1 MIIVSCDSWIVQDA
15 NTAAILR
22 EISMDPSRL
31 DELKVEPEIQWLL
44 RRIEEKKRLIQTNP
58 KYKQYRK

>member
-1 MIIVSCDSWIVQDA
+1 MIFLSSDSCIVQDE

-44 RRIEEKKRLIQTNP
+44 KKIEEKRNLIKMNP
-58 KYKQYRK
+58 KKYGK